1 MKTSKIVLFAS
12 LFLILFGVI
21 FILIVNDSYK
31 YKITYE
37 DKQYTYEIK
46 VFEKIIKVV
55 KKIPL
60 QCIKEPCELEK
71 VNEYKIDFMREDM
84 NRLYDYLDNLTYN
97 NREITI
103 KYEDLDTESFP
114 IFNSI
119 INNNSE
125 LLDYN
130 HKIEYIDNQVSYNI
144 YIDNNYNIKVLTSCN
159 DISCKKNYQVIF
171 NEENKKYIKDYLEK
185 NIFNTTN
192 NISINS
198 NNTNKETLNILN
210 SIIKNSEENL
220 NNITTNN
227 ISYKIKYF
235 GVNCETSLLELYN
248 DNTYKY
254 IYGYDEKNNEYLSKT
269 RTYNFDIDK
278 ILVDNI
284 DIIKSEYYQI
294 TSKDNIKYLISTN
307 NIEINR
313 LLNTL
318 NINLKTCYTVN

>member
-1 MKTSKIVLFAS
+1 MKTSKIVLFAA

-46 VFEKIIKVV
+46 VFEKIIKVYQ
-55 KKIPL
+55 KKCNI
-60 QCIKEPCELEK
+60 EPCEK
-71 VNEYKIDFMREDM
+71 VKINEYKVDFMREDM

-144 YIDNNYNIKVLTSCN
+144 YIDNNYNIKVLTSCS

-171 NEENKKYIKDYLEK
+171 NEENKKYIKEYLEK

-210 SIIKNSEENL
+210 SIIKN
-220 NNITTNN
+220 
-227 ISYKIKYF
+227 
-235 GVNCETSLLELYN
+235 
-248 DNTYKY
+248 
-254 IYGYDEKNNEYLSKT
+254 
-269 RTYNFDIDK
+269 
-278 ILVDNI
+278 
-284 DIIKSEYYQI
+284 
-294 TSKDNIKYLISTN
+294 
-307 NIEINR
+307 
-313 LLNTL
+313 
-318 NINLKTCYTVN
+318 

>member
-1 MKTSKIVLFAS
+1 MKTSKIVLFAA
-12 LFLILFGVI
+12 LFLILFGII
-21 FILIVNDSYK
+21 FILIVNNSYK

-37 DKQYTYEIK
+37 DKKYTYEIK
-46 VFEKIIKVV
+46 VYEKIIKVYQ
-55 KKIPL
+55 KECNI
-60 QCIKEPCELEK
+60 EPCNK
-71 VNEYKIDFMREDM
+71 VKINEYKVDFMREDM
-84 NRLYDYLDNLTYN
+84 NRLYDYLDTLQYN
-97 NREITI
+97 NREINI
-103 KYEDLDTESFP
+103 KYEELDKESFP

-119 INNNSE
+119 VNNNNE
-125 LLDYN
+125 LLNYN
-130 HKIEYIDNQVSYNI
+130 HKIEYIDNEISYNI
-144 YIDNNYNIKVLTSCN
+144 YIDNDYNIKVLTSCS
-159 DISCKKNYQVIF
+159 DISCKKNYEVNF
-171 NEENKKYIKDYLEK
+171 NEEIRKYIKEYLEK
-185 NIFNTTN
+185 NIFNNTN
-192 NISINS
+192 NISLNS
-198 NNTNKETLNILN
+198 NNTNKETSNILN
-210 SIIKNSEENL
+210 SIITNSEDDL

-254 IYGYDEKNNEYLSKT
+254 IYGYDEKTNEYLSKT
-269 RTYNFDIDK
+269 GTYNFDIDK

-313 LLNTL
+313 LLNSL

>member
-1 MKTSKIVLFAS
+1 MKTSKIVLFAA

-46 VFEKIIKVV
+46 VYEKIIKVYQ
-55 KKIPL
+55 KECNI
-60 QCIKEPCELEK
+60 EPCDK
-71 VNEYKIDFMREDM
+71 VKINEYKIDFMREDM

-144 YIDNNYNIKVLTSCN
+144 YIDNNYNIKSAKCL
-159 DISCKKNYQVIF
+159 IIF
-171 NEENKKYIKDYLEK
+171 
-185 NIFNTTN
+185 
-192 NISINS
+192 
-198 NNTNKETLNILN
+198 
-210 SIIKNSEENL
+210 
-220 NNITTNN
+220 
-227 ISYKIKYF
+227 
-235 GVNCETSLLELYN
+235 
-248 DNTYKY
+248 
-254 IYGYDEKNNEYLSKT
+254 
-269 RTYNFDIDK
+269 
-278 ILVDNI
+278 
-284 DIIKSEYYQI
+284 
-294 TSKDNIKYLISTN
+294 
-307 NIEINR
+307 
-313 LLNTL
+313 
-318 NINLKTCYTVN
+318 

>member
-1 MKTSKIVLFAS
+1 MKTSKIVLFAA

-46 VFEKIIKVV
+46 VYEKIIKVYQ
-55 KKIPL
+55 KECNI
-60 QCIKEPCELEK
+60 EPCDK
-71 VNEYKIDFMREDM
+71 VKINEYKIDFMREDM
-84 NRLYDYLDNLTYN
+84 NRLYDYLDNLIYN

-130 HKIEYIDNQVSYNI
+130 HKIEYIDNKVSYNI
-144 YIDNNYNIKVLTSCN
+144 YIDNNYNIKVLTLCS
-159 DISCKKNYQVIF
+159 DISCKNNYQVIF

-235 GVNCETSLLELYN
+235 GINCETSLLELYN

-269 RTYNFDIDK
+269 GTYNFDIDK

-294 TSKDNIKYLISTN
+294 TSKDNIKYLKSTN

>member
-1 MKTSKIVLFAS
+1 MKTSKIVLFAA

-46 VFEKIIKVV
+46 VYEKIIKVYQ
-55 KKIPL
+55 KECNI
-60 QCIKEPCELEK
+60 EPCDK
-71 VNEYKIDFMREDM
+71 VKINEYKIDFMREDM
-84 NRLYDYLDNLTYN
+84 NRLYDYLDNLIYN

-130 HKIEYIDNQVSYNI
+130 HKIEYIDNKVSYNI
-144 YIDNNYNIKVLTSCN
+144 YIDNNYNIKVLTLCS
-159 DISCKKNYQVIF
+159 DISCKNNYQVIF

-235 GVNCETSLLELYN
+235 GINCETSLLELYN

-269 RTYNFDIDK
+269 GTYNFDIDK

>member
-1 MKTSKIVLFAS
+1 MKTSKIVLFAA

-46 VFEKIIKVV
+46 VYEKIIKVYQ
-55 KKIPL
+55 KECNI
-60 QCIKEPCELEK
+60 EPCDK
-71 VNEYKIDFMREDM
+71 VKINEYKIDFMREDM
-84 NRLYDYLDNLTYN
+84 NRLYDYLDNLIYN

-144 YIDNNYNIKVLTSCN
+144 YIDNDYNIKVLTSCN

-171 NEENKKYIKDYLEK
+171 NEENKKYIKEYLEK

-210 SIIKNSEENL
+210 SIIMNSEEDL

-269 RTYNFDIDK
+269 GTYNFDIDK

-294 TSKDNIKYLISTN
+294 ISKDNIKYLISTN